1 MLSRMTWFRK
11 PPGWRD
17 AECASAALVTGV
29 AALAAAMTRLPACC
43 APRCLLKTWTGV
55 PCLTCGG
62 IRALNALLTGH
73 VAAAFRLQPLLTL
86 LAIAAMAWVGYA
98 VAGAL
103 FGVCRLRVRTTRR
116 EQRVLMA
123 AAVVLV
129 LANWVYLIA
138 DGR

>member
-1 MLSRMTWFRK
+1 M
-11 PPGWRD
+11 
-17 AECASAALVTGV
+17 
-29 AALAAAMTRLPACC
+29 
-43 APRCLLKTWTGV
+43 

-62 IRALNALLTGH
+62 IRTLNALQAGH
-73 VAAAFRLQPLLTL
+73 VAAAFRLQPLLTV

-103 FGVCRLRVRTTRR
+103 FGVFRLRVQTTRR
-116 EQRVLMA
+116 EKRLLLTG
-123 AAVVLV
+123 AVVLI